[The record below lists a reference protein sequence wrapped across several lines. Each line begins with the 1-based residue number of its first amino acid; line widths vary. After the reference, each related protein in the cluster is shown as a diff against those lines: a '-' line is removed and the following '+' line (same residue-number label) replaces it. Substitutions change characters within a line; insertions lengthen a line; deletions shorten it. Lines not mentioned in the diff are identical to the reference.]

1 MAVNGCEFDFE
12 KGALAA
18 ANSEEKIGGDRRAER
33 RYELRLQVRW
43 KLIRRRRVL
52 DSGEGRTLDLSSG
65 GILFDAGR
73 PLPTGLSLELA
84 VVWPVLLHNVAPL
97 QLFVTGRIIRCEGN
111 RVAVTTSQHE
121 FRTLSTLEDDRPQP
135 SVRRQ
140 TPLPKPDAYVA
151 ATLKVQ

>member
-1 MAVNGCEFDFE
+1 MAFNGCEFDFE
-12 KGALAA
+12 KSASAA

-33 RYELRLQVRW
+33 RYELRLQARW

-52 DSGEGRTLDLSSG
+52 DSGEGRTLDISSG

-73 PLPTGLSLELA
+73 PLPAGLNLELA

-135 SVRRQ
+135 SVRRH
-140 TPLPKPDAYVA
+140 TSLPKPDAYVA

>member
-1 MAVNGCEFDFE
+1 MAFKGCEFDFE
-12 KGALAA
+12 KRALAA
-18 ANSEEKIGGDRRAER
+18 ANPEGEIGGDRRAER
-33 RYELRLQVRW
+33 RYELHLHVRW

-73 PLPTGLSLELA
+73 PLTVGLNLELA

-97 QLFVTGRIIRCEGN
+97 QLLVTGRITRCEGD
-111 RVAVTTSQHE
+111 RVAVVTSQHE
-121 FRTLSTLEDDRPQP
+121 FRTLSTLENDSPQP
-135 SVRRQ
+135 FVRRH
-140 TPLPKPDAYVA
+140 TPLPKPDAFLA

>member
-1 MAVNGCEFDFE
+1 MAFKECEFEFE
-12 KGALAA
+12 KRALAA
-18 ANSEEKIGGDRRAER
+18 VNPEEKIGGDRRGER

-73 PLPTGLSLELA
+73 PLPTGLNLELA

-97 QLFVTGRIIRCEGN
+97 QLLVTGRIVRSEGN
-111 RVAVTTSQHE
+111 RVAVMTSQHE
-121 FRTLSTLEDDRPQP
+121 FRTLSTLENDSPRPF
-135 SVRRQ
+135 VRRH
-140 TPLPKPDAYVA
+140 TPLPKPDAFMA